1 MIIQVWNI
9 MSKRTIFYRQKLVS
23 LFQVQEKLRAFRSL
37 TLNFSSS
44 YLIVDDSHVKHVW
57 LHVVVFSKHDILNF

>member
-57 LHVVVFSKHDILNF
+57 LHVVVCSKHDILNF

>member
-1 MIIQVWNI
+1 M
-9 MSKRTIFYRQKLVS
+9 
-23 LFQVQEKLRAFRSL
+23 SL

-44 YLIVDDSHVKHVW
+44 CLIVDDSHVKHVW

>member
-44 YLIVDDSHVKHVW
+44 CLIVDDSHVKHLW